1 MLNFEITSH
10 STTED
15 SDISKENQAILLYC
29 LQKTHSIL
37 LKPQFYVEQQEEK
50 LSPRH
55 YYSSEQREIHKIT
68 YCDGS
73 FF

>member
-15 SDISKENQAILLYC
+15 SDISKENQAILLYY